1 MERWRGIA
9 AAADRS
15 LVLRWRAGSAV
26 VMADPDRLA
35 QALDN
40 LIHNAIRH
48 GGLRV
53 QVEAHAFAA
62 GVRISVAD
70 SGAARRAGRAGRDPR
85 HGHGLRV
92 VAAVAAEH
100 GGRFLVRASA
110 AGTTAT
116 LELPFATVGPPAR
129 IAIEAADG
137 SARDVEAVE
146 PRVGGRSRERPGITG
161 PAR

>member
-1 MERWRGIA
+1 VERWRGIA

-15 LVLRWRAGSAV
+15 LVLRWRAGSAM
-26 VMADPDRLA
+26 VMADSARLA

-62 GVRISVAD
+62 GVRISVLD
-70 SGAARRAGRAGRDPR
+70 SGRARGAGGAGGDPR

-92 VAAVAAEH
+92 VSAVAAEH
-100 GGRFLVRASA
+100 GGRFLLRVST

-116 LELPFATVGPPAR
+116 LELPFASLGPAR
-129 IAIEAADG
+129 NPEAG
-137 SARDVEAVE
+137 E
-146 PRVGGRSRERPGITG
+146 PRSVRRFEARPGIAG
-161 PAR
+161 PAS